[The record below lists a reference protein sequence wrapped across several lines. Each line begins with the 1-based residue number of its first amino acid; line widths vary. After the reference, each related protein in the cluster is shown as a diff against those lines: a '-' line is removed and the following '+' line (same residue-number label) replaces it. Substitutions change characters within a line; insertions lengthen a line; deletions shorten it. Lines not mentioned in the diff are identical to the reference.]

1 MHPKNQCQITNAIF
15 LAFMEAYG
23 FYEYED
29 ALSIQLFLVITAWS
43 GLYWFYPVLKMN
55 EKEKETWQLLNYPF
69 FQIRKNI
76 DPADREYQTAERFP
90 IFCFLVN

>member
-55 EKEKETWQLLNYPF
+55 EKEKERWQLLNYPF

-76 DPADREYQTAERFP
+76 FPADREY
-90 IFCFLVN
+90 